1 MGNFIASCFASHQT
15 IASGDSCY
23 LLPVR
28 QQSSYE
34 LLGMSFQGQP
44 HELPAASRTRI
55 RAHPNAYWEPLTG
68 FLEAIYEGGG
78 EFTLCRTQ
86 RNYRYLLYLVQATLL
101 SATPIVQQGENTSRD
116 VPYDILAFMDQE
128 TPNLRAALSPDSE
141 LPSFEEQ
148 GQYFDELLKVWGY
161 TWEAGWEHRLFA
173 NSSPVGLRPLTFAVL
188 HGEAYRELAQIIA
201 EDTTWDDVSLHLP
214 TYFDLLCAE
223 VCKEWRAYETNL
235 GKEGHANL
243 KEAAKDHPWLAEG
256 LRDSWAYLAAQKF
269 FERLHR
275 IANFEGSPA
284 TMEHRLLTA
293 SLKKYVKGTLP
304 SETLFAI
311 VEPFMADRYVMEAL
325 ESLSLPITP
334 MVCAP
339 ENGSNEIGDHY
350 SQFVNNV
357 NKVVSLKR
365 HVNH

>member
-1 MGNFIASCFASHQT
+1 MGNFSASCFASHQT
-15 IASGDSCY
+15 IASGATCY

-34 LLGMSFQGQP
+34 LLGMTFQGQP

-68 FLEAIYEGGG
+68 FLEAIYVGGG

-86 RNYRYLLYLVQATLL
+86 RNYRFLLYLVRATLI
-101 SATPIVQQGENTSRD
+101 SATPIVQQGENASRD
-116 VPYDILAFMDQE
+116 VPYDILAFMDRE
-128 TPNLRAALSPDSE
+128 TPNLCAALSPDSE
-141 LPSFEEQ
+141 PPSFEEQ
-148 GQYFDELLKVWGY
+148 DQYFDELLKVWDY

-173 NSSPVGLRPLTFAVL
+173 YSSPVGLRPVTFAVL
-188 HGEAYRELAQIIA
+188 HGEAYRELTQIIA

-214 TYFDLLCAE
+214 TYFELLCAE
-223 VCKEWRAYETNL
+223 VRKEWTTSETDL
-235 GKEGHANL
+235 GKEGHTNL
-243 KEAAKDHPWLAEG
+243 REAAKDHPGLAQG

-293 SLKKYVKGTLP
+293 SLKKYAKGALS

-325 ESLSLPITP
+325 ESLSLPIMP

-339 ENGSNEIGDHY
+339 EDGLNEVGDRY
-350 SQFVNNV
+350 ALFVSKVNNRV
-357 NKVVSLKR
+357 GVTR
-365 HVNH
+365 RQG